1 VGISCKRQGRCLVL
15 DELSSWRHFLWA
27 FRPSVG
33 VSSAKVLRVSEQMR
47 TFAATKLDIFIG
59 VGLP

>member
-1 VGISCKRQGRCLVL
+1 LG
-15 DELSSWRHFLWA
+15 ELSSWRHFLWA

-47 TFAATKLDIFIG
+47 IFAPTKLDIFIG